1 MALHIALLRA
11 VNVGGTG
18 SVAMADLRDLA
29 QELGLAEPRTL
40 LQSGNL
46 VFQTDEPAGTAL
58 ERRLEAAAADR
69 LGLTIGFFVRS
80 AAEWARIIA
89 RNPFPDEAA
98 RDPSRLLVQFL
109 KAAPSAADVAA
120 LQAAIK
126 GPEQVRAGGAHAYVV
141 YPDGIGR
148 SRLTGPMIEAKLG
161 PATGRN
167 WNTILKLAALAGL

>member
-1 MALHIALLRA
+1 MAHHIALLRA
-11 VNVGGTG
+11 INVGGTG
-18 SVAMADLRDLA
+18 SVAMTDLRNLA
-29 QELGLAEPRTL
+29 QGLGLAEPRTL

-46 VFQTDEPAGTAL
+46 VFCTDGPVGATL
-58 ERRLEAAAADR
+58 ERRLEAAAAER

-80 AAEWARIIA
+80 AAEWAEIIA

-98 RDPSRLLVQFL
+98 RDPGHLLVQFL
-109 KAAPSAADVAA
+109 KAAPAASAVAA

-126 GPEQVRAGGAHAYVV
+126 GPERVLAEGAQAYIV